1 MKKQKLINYLSA
13 ALLSFFGFITLVL
26 STSIIFDLFGVRAM
40 EGNYVLFVVIA
51 NFVCSLLYLFAA
63 YGFVAKKSYTL
74 NLLWFSVGILTL
86 ALMGLFIH
94 INSGGLY
101 ETKTIGAL
109 FFRIAVTL
117 LFVGAFYWSKRSE
130 SAKV

>member
-63 YGFVAKKSYTL
+63 YGFVAKKFYTL